1 MSVPKDGDRYCA
13 LGKCGSALPEL
24 DGTKKLTPLP
34 HPMNF
39 LIRAAFVFVVVAL
52 LLPESGV
59 AAVVFQPGKKAKFV
73 APGEE
78 EISGNAAELFQIG
91 QTAEK
96 EGNMKR
102 AIKAYKSLVRRHP
115 KDALAAG
122 ALYRASELEEQMH
135 QYKPPAISFRQVV
148 ERYPA
153 SPHFDEAIEAQFR
166 IGEIYFNAKKR
177 K

>member
-1 MSVPKDGDRYCA
+1 MF
-13 LGKCGSALPEL
+13 GSANPEL
-24 DGTKKLTPLP
+24 DGTEDLSTLLR
-34 HPMNF
+34 PMNL
-39 LIRAAFVFVVVAL
+39 LIRTVLVLVVVAF

-96 EGNMKR
+96 EGDMKR

-122 ALYRASELEEQMH
+122 ALYRAAELEEQMH
-135 QYKPPAISFRQVV
+135 QYTPAADSFRQLVA
-148 ERYPA
+148 RYPT
-153 SPHFDEAIEAQFR
+153 SPHFAEVIKRKVR
-166 IGEIYFNAKKR
+166 IGAICF
-177 K
+177 